1 MIMLDIKTEVNGSE
15 VIIYVDGRL
24 DTVTSPQL
32 MEEIEKIIPSADKI
46 ILDIEKIEYVSSAG
60 LRVFLAADNN
70 MRKKDG
76 ELNMRNVPGSVMDVF
91 EMTGFSNALNI
102 LE

>member
-1 MIMLDIKTEVNGSE
+1 MLDIKTEVNGSE

-24 DTVTSPQL
+24 DTLTSPQL
-32 MEEIEKIIPSADKI
+32 TEEIDKIMPSVDKI
-46 ILDIEKIEYVSSAG
+46 ILDIEKVEYVSSAG

-70 MRKKDG
+70 MREKGG
-76 ELNMRNVPGSVMDVF
+76 ELNMRNVPGPVMDVF
-91 EMTGFSNALNI
+91 EMTGFSSALNI

>member
-1 MIMLDIKTEVNGSE
+1 MLDIKTEVNGSE

-76 ELNMRNVPGSVMDVF
+76 ELNMRNVPGPVMDVF

>member
-1 MIMLDIKTEVNGSE
+1 MLDIKTEVNGSE